1 MSCVGAK
8 RWLRDT
14 PGKEQWGFAR
24 YINYGDIREK
34 FREQPHIFD
43 NELDDEWPC
52 LMEDEKATVRDLSGL
67 EAQVNN
73 DEDNEL
79 GLTADKLHKYD
90 NMDLLK
96 QKSLDEDFFDRF
108 EDDFPLRAKFRIL
121 RTRFKAPC
129 ATNTKTP

>member
-34 FREQPHIFD
+34 FQRGRRGCVDKAQSAWE
-43 NELDDEWPC
+43 
-52 LMEDEKATVRDLSGL
+52 MEDEKATVRDLSGL